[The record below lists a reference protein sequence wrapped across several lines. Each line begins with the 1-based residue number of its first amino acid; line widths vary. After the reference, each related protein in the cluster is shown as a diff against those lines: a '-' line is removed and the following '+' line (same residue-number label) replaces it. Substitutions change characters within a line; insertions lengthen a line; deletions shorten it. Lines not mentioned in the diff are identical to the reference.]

1 MALPIIPHDLFGAD
15 CCGCLNEIIGDE
27 RQFICNECGVSVLT
41 ADVQRAV
48 MEMESCEGDV
58 GVVRSSHH

>member
-1 MALPIIPHDLFGAD
+1 MALPIIPHELFVAD
-15 CCGCLNEIIGDE
+15 CCGCLNEIIGAE
-27 RQFICNECGVSVLT
+27 RQFICNECGVSVPA

-48 MEMESCEGDV
+48 MEMESCAGAV